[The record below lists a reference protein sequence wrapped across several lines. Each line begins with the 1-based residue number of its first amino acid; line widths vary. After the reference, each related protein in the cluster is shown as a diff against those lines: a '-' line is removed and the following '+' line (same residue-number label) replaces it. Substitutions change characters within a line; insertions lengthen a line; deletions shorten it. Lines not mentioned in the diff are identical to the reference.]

1 MRVFVVG
8 LGSMGKRRARVL
20 RRLGVRDII
29 GTDIREDRCR
39 EAVEQSQITA
49 VRNFDEGMSMKPDA
63 VVISTPPNLHL
74 QYAMEAA
81 TAGVH
86 VFTECNWVEDLSLLD
101 DLDRLC
107 SAKGIVGAASC
118 TQRYQDSVKT
128 MKKLIEDKAIGPIIH
143 IRFQSGQWAPDWHP
157 WESVTDFYLGNRSM
171 GGGREQVS
179 FELNWIEWLLG
190 RTVGVAAMARKLT
203 TLPMDIYDLYQ
214 MSLDFESGAIGS
226 VQVDMIQRHP
236 NRTCVL
242 MSEQGQIEWDYTGG
256 IVRVYHADQKRWCEY
271 KEDTISGYLS
281 EGVTEDE
288 PLYHGEMRAYLDAV
302 EGGAAFPYRFSE
314 ERELLTVVQAAEQS
328 AATGR
333 YISLDTPRESW

>member
-1 MRVFVVG
+1 MRVLVVG

-29 GTDIREDRCR
+29 GTDIREDRRC
-39 EAVEQSQITA
+39 EAVKQSQITA
-49 VRNFDEGMSMKPDA
+49 VRNFDEGMCMKPDA
-63 VVISTPPNLHL
+63 VVISTPPSLHL
-74 QYAMEAA
+74 EYAMEAA
-81 TAGVH
+81 KSGVH

-107 SAKGIVGAASC
+107 ASRGIVGAASC

-128 MKKLIEDKAIGPIIH
+128 IKKLIDDRVIGPIIH
-143 IRFQSGQWAPDWHP
+143 IRFHSGQWAPDWHP
-157 WESVTDFYLGNRSM
+157 WESVTDFYLASRSL

-190 RTVGVAAMARKLT
+190 RIVGMTAMARKLT
-203 TLPMDIYDLYQ
+203 TLPMDIFDLYQ
-214 MSLDFESGAIGS
+214 MNLVFESGALGS

-242 MSEQGQIEWDYTGG
+242 MSEQGQIEWDYTDG

-271 KEDTISGYLS
+271 KEEGISGYLS

-288 PLYHGEMRAYLDAV
+288 PLYHGEMRAYLDAI
-302 EGGAAFPYRFSE
+302 EGRAPFPYRFWQ
-314 ERELLTVVQAAEQS
+314 ERELLTVVQAAEHS

-333 YISLDTPRESW
+333 YVSLNTPKESW

>member
-1 MRVFVVG
+1 MKVFVVG

-20 RRLGVRDII
+20 RRLGVRDIV
-29 GTDIREDRCR
+29 GTDLREDRR
-39 EAVEQSQITA
+39 SEAVEQSKITA
-49 VRNFDEGMSMKPDA
+49 VRNFDEGMAMKPDA

-74 QYAMEAA
+74 QYALQAA
-81 TAGVH
+81 KAGVH
-86 VFTECNWVEDLSLLD
+86 VFTECNWVEDLSILD
-101 DLDRLC
+101 GLDRLC
-107 SAKGIVGAASC
+107 ASKGLVGAASC

-128 MKKLIEDKAIGPIIH
+128 IKKLIEDQVIGPIIH

-157 WESVTDFYLGNRSM
+157 WESVTEFYLGNRSM

-190 RTVGVAAMARKLT
+190 RTAGISAMAKKLT
-203 TLPMDIYDLYQ
+203 TLPMDILDLYQ
-214 MSLDFESGAIGS
+214 MNLVFESGALGS

-242 MSEQGQIEWDYTGG
+242 MSERGQIEWDYTGG
-256 IVRVYHADQKRWCEY
+256 VVRVYHADQKRWAEY
-271 KEDTISGYLS
+271 KEEGTSGYLS

-302 EGGAAFPYRFSE
+302 EGRAPFPYRFSE
-314 ERELLTVVQAAEQS
+314 ERELLTVVQAAEHS

-333 YISLDTPRESW
+333 YVSLDTPRESW

>member
-1 MRVFVVG
+1 
-8 LGSMGKRRARVL
+8 MGKRRARVL

-29 GTDIREDRCR
+29 GTDLREDRRR
-39 EAVEQSQITA
+39 EAVEQSHITA
-49 VRNFDEGMSMKPDA
+49 VQNFQEGMSMNPDA

-74 QYAMEAA
+74 HYALEAA
-81 TAGVH
+81 KAGVH
-86 VFTECNWVEDLSLLD
+86 VFTECNWVEDLSILE

-107 SAKGIVGAASC
+107 VAKSVVGAASC

-128 MKKLIEDKAIGPIIH
+128 MKKLIDDEVIGPIIH

-157 WESVTDFYLGNRSM
+157 WESVTEFYLGNRSM

-190 RTVGVAAMARKLT
+190 RTVGISAMAKKLT
-203 TLPMDIYDLYQ
+203 TLPMDIFDLYQ
-214 MSLDFESGAIGS
+214 MNLAFESGALGS

-271 KEDTISGYLS
+271 KEEARSGYLS
-281 EGVTEDE
+281 EGVAEDE
-288 PLYHGEMRAYLDAV
+288 PLYHGEMRAYLDAI
-302 EGGAAFPYRFSE
+302 EGRAPFPYRFSQ
-314 ERELLTVVQAAEQS
+314 ERELLTVVQAAEHS

-333 YISLDTPRESW
+333 YVSLNTPRESW